1 VTLPNEEVKE
11 LLAERFVVGWRN
23 IERDAHVGISHG
35 YRCDQSAVGTTNGAG
50 GRNVQFVVL
59 ATDLTVLHVLPGFW
73 HADDLLDELRLG
85 LELHELHRS
94 EDHTAAQKLQLFT
107 SLHRSFL
114 RRLPEGALERSRWQ
128 GFDEWEESQRGTM
141 APRDTF
147 SLDEQGQPVRDQA
160 GRARLKPVVQ
170 VVHERLLAQ
179 PFRPFGEFDMEA
191 LVDYGRPF
199 YDNNEG
205 LDKGRQFPRAVAAN
219 QQRAKELA
227 KAERARKTGR
237 RR

>member
-1 VTLPNEEVKE
+1 MTLPNEEVME

-23 IERDAHVGISHG
+23 IERDAHVGMSHG

-59 ATDLTVLHVLPGFW
+59 ATDETVLHVLPGFW
-73 HADDLLDELRLG
+73 HAEDLLAELRLG

-94 EDHTAAQKLQLFT
+94 EAHTAAQKLQLFG

-114 RRLPEGALERSRWQ
+114 RRLPEPALERSRWQ
-128 GFDEWEESQRGTM
+128 GFDAAEESQRGMT

-147 SLDEQGQPVRDQA
+147 VQDEQGQPVRDPS
-160 GRARLKPVVQ
+160 GRAQLKPVVQ

-179 PFRPFGEFDMEA
+179 PFRKLRDFDMEA

-199 YDNNEG
+199 YDNNAG
-205 LDKGRQFPRAVAAN
+205 IDKGRTFPRAAAAN
-219 QQRAKELA
+219 QKREKELA
-227 KAERARKTGR
+227 KAERALQAAKR
-237 RR
+237 R

>member
-1 VTLPNEEVKE
+1 MTLPNEEVKE

-23 IERDAHVGISHG
+23 IERESHVGMSHG

-59 ATDLTVLHVLPGFW
+59 ATDATVLHVLPGFW
-73 HADDLLDELRLG
+73 HAEDLLAELRLG

-94 EDHTAAQKLQLFT
+94 EEHTAAQKLKLFA

-114 RRLPEGALERSRWQ
+114 RRLPEATLERSRWQ
-128 GFDEWEESQRGTM
+128 GFDEWEESLRGKTV
-141 APRDTF
+141 ARDTF
-147 SLDEQGQPVRDQA
+147 ALDEQGQPVCDPS
-160 GRARLKPVVQ
+160 GRPLLKPVVQ

-179 PFRPFGEFDMEA
+179 PFRQFGDFDMEA

-205 LDKGRQFPRAVAAN
+205 LDRGRAFPRAVAAN
-219 QQRAKELA
+219 KQRAKELA
-227 KAERARKTGR
+227 KAERAQKGAR